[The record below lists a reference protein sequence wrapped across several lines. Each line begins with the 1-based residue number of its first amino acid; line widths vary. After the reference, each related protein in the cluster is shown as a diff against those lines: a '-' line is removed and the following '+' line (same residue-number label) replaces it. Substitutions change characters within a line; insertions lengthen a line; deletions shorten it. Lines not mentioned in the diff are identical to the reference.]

1 MEILLGKTAGFC
13 MGIKNAI
20 KMTDENL
27 KKYNKLECLG
37 DLLHNNQV
45 LEKLKARGLKVIDS
59 IDEAKEK
66 VIIRAHG
73 VTKETYEMAEKR
85 NIELIDCTCP
95 KVIKIH
101 ELAEEASKI
110 DNNYVIIIG
119 EKTHPETLGTFSFV
133 KNGEI
138 IEDIEQLKT
147 RINQLNQKENIEVF
161 TQTTY
166 NLAKFKE
173 LENYLK
179 ENIKTKIN
187 IHNNICNA
195 TELRQKETEKISK
208 EVDFMIIIGGP
219 KSSNTHK
226 LYEISKKNCKNA
238 IKIET
243 VKELYN
249 INFNNI
255 NKVGVMAGASTPD
268 ESIEDVINYL
278 KERK

>member
-45 LEKLKARGLKVIDS
+45 LEKLKARGLKVIDN

-85 NIELIDCTCP
+85 NVELIDCTCP

-249 INFNNI
+249 INFENI

-268 ESIEDVINYL
+268 ESINDVVNYL

>member
-13 MGIKNAI
+13 AGIKNAI
-20 KMTDENL
+20 AKTENAL
-27 KKYNKLECLG
+27 NKYNKIECLG
-37 DLLHNNQV
+37 DLLHNDQV
-45 LEKLKARGLKVIDS
+45 LGKLKSKGLKVIDS
-59 IDEAKEK
+59 IDEAKER

-73 VTKETYEMAEKR
+73 VKKDIYANSKKR

-95 KVIKIH
+95 KVLKVH
-101 ELAEEASKI
+101 ELAEKLSEENS
-110 DNNYVIIIG
+110 YIIVIG
-119 EKTHPETLGTFSFV
+119 EREHPETLGTYSFV

-138 IEDIEQLKT
+138 IENLEELKA
-147 RINQLNQKENIEVF
+147 RIKELNEKEHIDVIA
-161 TQTTY
+161 QTTY
-166 NLAKFKE
+166 SIKKFQE
-173 LENYLK
+173 IEEYLK
-179 ENIKTKIN
+179 EKIKTKLQ
-187 IHNNICNA
+187 IHNSICNA
-195 TELRQKETEKISK
+195 TELRQNETEKISK
-208 EVDFMIIIGGP
+208 EVDFMIIIGGT

-226 LYEISKKNCKNA
+226 LYEIAKKNCSNA

-268 ESIEDVINYL
+268 ESINDVVNYL